1 MIRCRLLGP
10 VEVTADGG
18 PAPQEL
24 LWRKNLALLVYLARS
39 PRGRTRDHLVGL
51 LWPEKQETQ
60 ARHSLNEALRVLRR
74 AVGED
79 AVQSDARQ
87 VHVVT
92 DSLELDT
99 EWFETLVAGGKWREA
114 ADLVGGE
121 FLEGFGVPGASD
133 FEDWL
138 RHERDAWRRLGT
150 QALSRA
156 AGESLASGSM
166 LKGIELARRAL
177 GLDPL
182 AEGAARAL
190 MKGLAISG
198 DRAGALAEFERL
210 SAGLSQSNGVA
221 PEPETVALAE
231 RIRRGRGWNL
241 APDALESASAYS
253 RRWKMS

>member
-1 MIRCRLLGP
+1 VIRCRLLGP

-92 DSLELDT
+92 DSLEL
-99 EWFETLVAGGKWREA
+99 V
-114 ADLVGGE
+114 
-121 FLEGFGVPGASD
+121 
-133 FEDWL
+133 
-138 RHERDAWRRLGT
+138 
-150 QALSRA
+150 
-156 AGESLASGSM
+156 
-166 LKGIELARRAL
+166 
-177 GLDPL
+177 
-182 AEGAARAL
+182 
-190 MKGLAISG
+190 
-198 DRAGALAEFERL
+198 
-210 SAGLSQSNGVA
+210 
-221 PEPETVALAE
+221 
-231 RIRRGRGWNL
+231 
-241 APDALESASAYS
+241 
-253 RRWKMS
+253 